1 MNLGL
6 VTSFIIAGSLM
17 ILIVS
22 LNLRVSQHAQ
32 ELTLHSMVKTH
43 VESISEIIQ
52 YDISKIGYDRNNP
65 IPEALI
71 TADETAIE
79 FLSNLFNG
87 APGTINRVRWELG
100 TDPIS
105 NSNNPNHRL
114 LSRTVF
120 NPDGSVDVANSTE
133 IGVGVSRF
141 ELIYFNQSTFAPMPT
156 PVTDTDIDD
165 IRRIQIILE
174 VQPREGVNRWG
185 GDTFFPTSTWTK
197 VIVPINLT
205 L

>member
-17 ILIVS
+17 ILIVT

-43 VESISEIIQ
+43 VEDISEIIQ
-52 YDISKIGYDRNNP
+52 SDISRIGYDRNNP
-65 IPEALI
+65 IADAII
-71 TADETAIE
+71 TADSTVLE
-79 FLSNLFNG
+79 FRSNLFND

-100 TDPIS
+100 NVAI
-105 NSNNPNHRL
+105 SNNPNHRM

-133 IGVGVSRF
+133 ILLGVSRF
-141 ELIYFNQSTFAPMPT
+141 RLNYFNQATFAPMGT
-156 PVTDTDIDD
+156 PVTGSDLND
-165 IRRIQIILE
+165 IRRVQVILE
-174 VQPREGVNRWG
+174 VQPREGINRWG
-185 GDTFFPTSTWTK
+185 GDTYFPTSSWTK